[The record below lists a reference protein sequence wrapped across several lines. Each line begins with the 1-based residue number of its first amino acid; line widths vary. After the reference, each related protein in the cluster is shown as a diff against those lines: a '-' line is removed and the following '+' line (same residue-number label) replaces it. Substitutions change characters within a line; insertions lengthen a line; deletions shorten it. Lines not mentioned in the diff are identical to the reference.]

1 MSDQFNAYEYVG
13 VIAPGS
19 VIMFGA
25 ILIYPDLKE
34 LISGEGVTI
43 GGLGIFI
50 ILAYIVG
57 HLLQGLGNFFE
68 KIFWFF
74 FDGMPT
80 QWVLKP
86 KQRLLASVQ
95 ITKLFYAVKRL
106 YPQFDAASITK
117 KDWFFLTREIYS
129 RVKAANHSDRID
141 SFNRTYGLLRGIA
154 VALIFSAALSA
165 FFYPANW
172 KAYTVIGVA
181 AALASYRMYLF
192 GTHYG
197 RELFIAFLKVSDER
211 R

>member
-19 VIMFGA
+19 IIMFGA
-25 ILIYPDLKE
+25 TLIYPDLKE

-57 HLLQGLGNFFE
+57 HLLQGVGNFFE
-68 KIFWFF
+68 KIFWCCFG
-74 FDGMPT
+74 GMPT

-86 KQRLLASVQ
+86 KQPLLAAIQV
-95 ITKLFYAVKRL
+95 TRLFEGVKQQ
-106 YPQFDAASITK
+106 YPEFDPARISP
-117 KDWFFLTREIYS
+117 KDWFSITREMYA
-129 RVKAANHSDRID
+129 RVKAANHSERID

-154 VALIFSAALSA
+154 VALMFAAALAA
-165 FFYPANW
+165 FLYPLKW
-172 KAYTVIGVA
+172 KAYTLIGIA
-181 AALASYRMYLF
+181 AGLAIYRMYLF

-197 RELFIAFLKVSDER
+197 RELFISFLNVTNES
-211 R
+211 